1 MQDSLF
7 FERRVAYEV
16 HRPPAGCSK
25 MFFQELK
32 VTHWL
37 KSLNL
42 DIYQDELGVE
52 DHLEP
57 LLVTDDKGM

>member
-37 KSLNL
+37 KSLIL
-42 DIYQDELGVE
+42 DSIKTTIEASE
-52 DHLEP
+52 DRNEKP
-57 LLVTDDKGM
+57 SGRPQSQ

>member
-7 FERRVAYEV
+7 FERRVASEV

-42 DIYQDELGVE
+42 DIYCIKTTIEA
-52 DHLEP
+52 P
-57 LLVTDDKGM
+57 KII